1 MAQRKIT
8 CITNVSNQT
17 IPVMVSSI
25 LLADANAS
33 SEVTYNKEGSV
44 SILPGGNVDIE
55 TIRLEDGQISQL
67 KNMNLISTT
76 VR

>member
-33 SEVTYNKEGSV
+33 SEVTYDKEGSV
-44 SILPGGNVDIE
+44 SIPPGGNVDIE
-55 TIRLEDGQISQL
+55 TIRLEDAQIVQL